1 MDPALV
7 VFDAPTPVRP
17 NVYFLG
23 ISTYYD
29 DRKGGGIEVTVDT
42 ARDIE
47 TAVRRAVRRNA
58 HQWFEVEG
66 GATGNFGD
74 NNVDAFFADSV
85 LKALNDAI
93 AAASVQPGPMPQ
105 RWRLS
110 GLEFDE
116 NGSRLS
122 FRIEPE
128 TPPKLKLRSDATAST
143 TQQAPPI
150 AGKYRAGTPA
160 VRRDHRAD
168 SAAAAKM
175 MSSSGWDDDEA
186 LPPLLPPGKEEEEDV
201 LALAAS
207 EAAAEEYLREYTA
220 AVEQARQIRMDASRR
235 FMEKMG
241 VVDLAGQPLVGGE
254 NGKV

>member
-1 MDPALV
+1 MTLTKTMDPALV
-7 VFDAPTPVRP
+7 VFDAPTPVPDRP

-29 DRKGGGIEVTVDT
+29 DRRGPGIEVTT
-42 ARDIE
+42 ATASQIDID
-47 TAVRRAVRRNA
+47 VRRAVRRNA

-66 GATGNFGD
+66 GD
-74 NNVDAFFADSV
+74 VDVNAFFADSV
-85 LKALNDAI
+85 PNALNAAI
-93 AAASVQPGPMPQ
+93 AAASVHPGPMPQ

-116 NGSRLS
+116 YGSRLS

-128 TPPKLKLRSDATAST
+128 TPPKLKLRSSTDAA
-143 TQQAPPI
+143 

-168 SAAAAKM
+168 AAAAAAAAKM
-175 MSSSGWDDDEA
+175 SGGEEEDDDEA
-186 LPPLLPPGKEEEEDV
+186 LPPLPPSKEEEEEEDV

-241 VVDLAGQPLVGGE
+241 VVNGGDD
-254 NGKV
+254 NKV